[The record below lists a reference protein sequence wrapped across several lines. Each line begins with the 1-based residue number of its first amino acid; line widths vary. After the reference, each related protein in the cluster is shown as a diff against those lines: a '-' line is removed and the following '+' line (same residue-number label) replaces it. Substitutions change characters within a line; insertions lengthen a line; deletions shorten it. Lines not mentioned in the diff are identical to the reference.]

1 MHDFSCLYISLFS
14 QFSIIHIFN
23 LVIIK
28 RMKITTDF
36 FFNHCVSG
44 PVLSALQI
52 ILIWPCDVDT
62 KEAPILMMKQ
72 MKQR

>member
-1 MHDFSCLYISLFS
+1 
-14 QFSIIHIFN
+14 
-23 LVIIK
+23 
-28 RMKITTDF
+28 MKITTDF